1 MAAEPYHKQQKD
13 TPISSSPVAKSSDD
27 MSSSNATD
35 QEPCEKTADAEANIP
50 QQQQQKPPGGPPG
63 GPPPNGGT
71 TAWLQVLGGFFLF
84 FNTWGIL
91 NTFGVFQTYYE
102 SGDLFQETSSNISWI
117 GSIQSVCVLLVGAC
131 TGPVF
136 DRGYLRLL
144 LLVGSFGVVF
154 GFMMLSLCEEFW
166 QAMLAQGFCIG
177 LGGGMLFVPSVA
189 ILPTYFSTKI
199 GLAIGLAAAGSSMG
213 GIIYP
218 IVFYRLLPQ
227 IGFGWSV
234 RVLGFMAFATLLIPI
249 SVLKMRVQPPKARS
263 LLDSTVLADIP
274 FVTFVLGAMIGFIG
288 LYVELFYVSFFGQAT
303 GITDSSMSFYLVPI
317 LNAGSVFGRTLPNIL
332 SDRIGPINVIIP
344 GAFICAILVF
354 CNIAVESLGGIVVQ
368 ALLFGFFSGIFIALP
383 PVCFFSLTADKTKLG
398 TRLGMGFAVIAL
410 GVLAGGP
417 GGGGILQADPKN
429 LDWTGTWAYS
439 GATLLAAGAIFFVVR
454 FLKVGTKLMVKV

>member
-1 MAAEPYHKQQKD
+1 MAVTETTHQQSPELHPDELKPSDDVSSSATGHDEPY
-13 TPISSSPVAKSSDD
+13 
-27 MSSSNATD
+27 
-35 QEPCEKTADAEANIP
+35 EKTAEAEAGLSQP
-50 QQQQQKPPGGPPG
+50 KPPAGPPG
-63 GPPPNGGT
+63 GPPPNGGL

-102 SGDLFQETSSNISWI
+102 SGELFRETSSNISWI
-117 GSIQSVCVLLVGAC
+117 GSVQSVCVLFVGSA

-136 DRGYLRLL
+136 DRGHLRLL
-144 LLVGSFGVVF
+144 LLIGSFGVVF
-154 GFMMLSLCEEFW
+154 GFMMLSLCKEFW

-189 ILPTYFSTKI
+189 IMPTYFNTRL
-199 GLAIGLAAAGSSMG
+199 GLAIGLAASGSSMG

-227 IGFGWSV
+227 IGFGWAV
-234 RVLGFMAFATLLIPI
+234 RVLGFMALATLLIPI
-249 SVLKMRVQPPKARS
+249 SVMKMRVQPPKARS
-263 LLDSTVLADIP
+263 LLDTTVFTDYTFIL
-274 FVTFVLGAMIGFIG
+274 FVAGAMIGFIG
-288 LYVELFYVSFFGQAT
+288 LYVELFYISFFGEAT
-303 GITDSSMSFYLVPI
+303 GYTDSSMSFYLVPI
-317 LNAGSVFGRTLPNIL
+317 LNAGSVFGRTLPNML
-332 SDRIGPINVIIP
+332 SDKIGPINVIIP
-344 GAFICAILVF
+344 GAVICSILVF
-354 CNIAVESLGGIVVQ
+354 CNMAVDSLGGIVVQ

-417 GGGGILQADPKN
+417 GGGAILQSDPSN
-429 LDWTGTWAYS
+429 LDWKGTWAYS
-439 GATLLAAGAIFFVVR
+439 GATLIAAGAIFFIVR
-454 FLKVGTKLMVKV
+454 FLKVGAKVVTKV

>member
-1 MAAEPYHKQQKD
+1 
-13 TPISSSPVAKSSDD
+13 
-27 MSSSNATD
+27 
-35 QEPCEKTADAEANIP
+35 
-50 QQQQQKPPGGPPG
+50 
-63 GPPPNGGT
+63 
-71 TAWLQVLGGFFLF
+71 
-84 FNTWGIL
+84 
-91 NTFGVFQTYYE
+91 
-102 SGDLFQETSSNISWI
+102 
-117 GSIQSVCVLLVGAC
+117 
-131 TGPVF
+131 
-136 DRGYLRLL
+136 
-144 LLVGSFGVVF
+144 
-154 GFMMLSLCEEFW
+154 
-166 QAMLAQGFCIG
+166 MLAQGFCIG

-213 GIIYP
+213 GRFTIAACQANANANSSAGIIYP

-249 SVLKMRVQPPKARS
+249 FVMKMRVQPPKARS
-263 LLDSTVLADIP
+263 LLDTTVFADFP
-274 FVTFVLGAMIGFIG
+274 FMTFVLGAMIGFIG
-288 LYVELFYVSFFGQAT
+288 LYVELFYVSFFGQVT
-303 GITDSSMSFYLVPI
+303 GITNSSMSFYLVPI

-332 SDRIGPINVIIP
+332 SDKIGPINVIIP

-354 CNIAVESLGGIVVQ
+354 CNIAVDSLGGIVVQ

-417 GGGGILQADPKN
+417 GGGGILQADPEN
-429 LDWTGTWAYS
+429 LNWTGTWAYS

>member
-1 MAAEPYHKQQKD
+1 
-13 TPISSSPVAKSSDD
+13 
-27 MSSSNATD
+27 
-35 QEPCEKTADAEANIP
+35 
-50 QQQQQKPPGGPPG
+50 
-63 GPPPNGGT
+63 
-71 TAWLQVLGGFFLF
+71 
-84 FNTWGIL
+84 
-91 NTFGVFQTYYE
+91 
-102 SGDLFQETSSNISWI
+102 
-117 GSIQSVCVLLVGAC
+117 
-131 TGPVF
+131 
-136 DRGYLRLL
+136 
-144 LLVGSFGVVF
+144 VVF
-154 GFMMLSLCEEFW
+154 GFMMLSLCKEFW

-213 GIIYP
+213 GKKLIMACHIIAVANAPIGIIYP

-249 SVLKMRVQPPKARS
+249 FVMKMRVQPPKARS
-263 LLDSTVLADIP
+263 LLDNTVFADVP
-274 FVTFVLGAMIGFIG
+274 FMTFVVGAMIGFIG
-288 LYVELFYVSFFGQAT
+288 LYVELFYISFFGQAT
-303 GITDSSMSFYLVPI
+303 GFTNSSMSFYLVPI

-332 SDRIGPINVIIP
+332 SDRIGPLNVIIP

-354 CNIAVESLGGIVVQ
+354 CNMAVENLGGIVVQ

-417 GGGGILQADPKN
+417 GGGGILQADPEN
-429 LDWTGTWAYS
+429 LNWTGTWAYS
-439 GATLLAAGAIFFVVR
+439 GATLIAAGAIFLVVR

>member
-1 MAAEPYHKQQKD
+1 MYFKHITNQA
-13 TPISSSPVAKSSDD
+13 TSSRKLRQTSHGSDRYSELPWLSLSVD
-27 MSSSNATD
+27 LSSNA
-35 QEPCEKTADAEANIP
+35 CHR
-50 QQQQQKPPGGPPG
+50 
-63 GPPPNGGT
+63 
-71 TAWLQVLGGFFLF
+71 
-84 FNTWGIL
+84 
-91 NTFGVFQTYYE
+91 
-102 SGDLFQETSSNISWI
+102 
-117 GSIQSVCVLLVGAC
+117 SVCVLLVGAC

-144 LLVGSFGVVF
+144 LLIGSFGVVF
-154 GFMMLSLCEEFW
+154 GFMMLSLCKEFW

-213 GIIYP
+213 GKFTIAACQSNANANSSAGIIYP

-249 SVLKMRVQPPKARS
+249 FAMKMRVQPSKARS
-263 LLDSTVLADIP
+263 LLDTTVFADFP
-274 FVTFVLGAMIGFIG
+274 FMTFVLGAMIGFIG
-288 LYVELFYVSFFGQAT
+288 LYVELFYVSFFGQVT
-303 GITDSSMSFYLVPI
+303 GITNSSMSFYLVPI

-332 SDRIGPINVIIP
+332 SDKIGPINVIIP

-354 CNIAVESLGGIVVQ
+354 CNTAVDSLGGLVVQ

-417 GGGGILQADPKN
+417 GGGGILQADPEN
-429 LDWTGTWAYS
+429 LNWTGTWAYS
-439 GATLLAAGAIFFVVR
+439 GATLLAAGAIFFLVR
-454 FLKVGTKLMVKV
+454 FLKVGLKLMVKV

>member
-1 MAAEPYHKQQKD
+1 MDWID
-13 TPISSSPVAKSSDD
+13 TVCSDHFDFLSVD
-27 MSSSNATD
+27 M
-35 QEPCEKTADAEANIP
+35 
-50 QQQQQKPPGGPPG
+50 
-63 GPPPNGGT
+63 
-71 TAWLQVLGGFFLF
+71 L
-84 FNTWGIL
+84 
-91 NTFGVFQTYYE
+91 
-102 SGDLFQETSSNISWI
+102 SNISHR
-117 GSIQSVCVLLVGAC
+117 SVCVLLVGAC
-131 TGPVF
+131 TGPIF
-136 DRGYLRLL
+136 DRGYLRVL

-154 GFMMLSLCEEFW
+154 GFMMLSLCTEFW
-166 QAMLAQGFCIG
+166 QALLAQGFCIG

-213 GIIYP
+213 GKFASPRVSETGSITNAQAGIIYP

-249 SVLKMRVQPPKARS
+249 FVMKMRVQPPKARS
-263 LLDSTVLADIP
+263 LLDTTVFGDVP
-274 FVTFVLGAMIGFIG
+274 FMAFVLGAMIGFIG
-288 LYVELFYVSFFGQAT
+288 LYVELFYVSFFGQVT
-303 GITDSSMSFYLVPI
+303 GITNSSMSFYLVPI

-332 SDRIGPINVIIP
+332 SDKIGPINVIIP

-354 CNIAVESLGGIVVQ
+354 CNIAVDSLGGLVVQ

-417 GGGGILQADPKN
+417 GGGGILQADPEN
-429 LDWTGTWAYS
+429 LNWTGTWAYS